1 MPESHPSFPE
11 DALIL
16 GLDVGGTQ
24 TDVVLISPQGV
35 ASAVKVPTRSDL
47 PATLQEAVDK
57 TLSDIRPDRISR
69 LAFSTTMATNAIVQD
84 RLDPTG
90 MIVSAGPGMDPRGF
104 ALGPSYHVVEGCLDH
119 RGFEVKPLDRESVT
133 AAAEAVRSQGIRA
146 LGLVSKFSIRNPLH
160 ERRMAEWV
168 KGLFPHPALGHQ
180 VSGHLNFPRRI
191 ATTYLNAA
199 LRETHEGF
207 VRSLLDTLDSRG
219 LQAPRYLLKPD
230 GGTMGL
236 EESLGFPAR
245 TAQSGPAASIMGA
258 LALDPCP
265 GTTLVLDV
273 GGTTTDI
280 GLVYQGAPLLEPYG
294 IHLGPYKTLIRS
306 LQTRS
311 VGIGGDS
318 EIRYESDRPLRIG
331 PLRQG
336 PPAAMGGPAPTP
348 TDAMIVLGLL
358 EAGDRKQ
365 AGRALEPVAAALGR
379 DVPGVAAVVLD
390 RLAELITEAVHAF
403 LHHINARP
411 VYTVREVLEG
421 VSIQPTHLVLVGG
434 PAVQLAGP
442 LERAL
447 GIPCSVPPRAE
458 VANAVGAAV
467 SRVTCEVTLHADT
480 SRGTVVVPEAG
491 VDQLIDGDFD
501 LERGMALA
509 RSSLEKVVSGAGGAG
524 ADLEVAVVEEACFNM
539 IQGFSRTGKNI
550 RLNLCVTPGL
560 IPDWPRRS

>member
-1 MPESHPSFPE
+1 MPSSNPAS
-11 DALIL
+11 LIL

-24 TDVVLISPQGV
+24 TDAVLVSPEGV
-35 ASAVKVPTRSDL
+35 ASAVKVPTRDDL
-47 PATLQEAVDK
+47 PATLKEAVDQ
-57 TLSDIRPDRISR
+57 TLSGIPPERIAR
-69 LAFSTTMATNAIVQD
+69 MAFSTTMAANAIVQD
-84 RLDPTG
+84 RLDPAG

-104 ALGPSYHVVEGCLDH
+104 AVGPSYHVVEGCLDH
-119 RGFEVKPLDRESVT
+119 RGFEVKPLDKEAVL
-133 AAAEAVRSQGIRA
+133 AAAAAVRDRGIRA
-146 LGLVSKFSIRNPLH
+146 LGLVGKFSVRNPLH
-160 ERRMAEWV
+160 ERRMADWV
-168 KGLFPHPALGHQ
+168 KEMFPHPALGHQ

-199 LRETHEGF
+199 LHATHERF
-207 VRSLLDTLDSRG
+207 VQALLQILADRK

-230 GGTMGL
+230 GGTVGL

-280 GLVYQGAPLLEPYG
+280 GLIYQGSPLLEPYG

-318 EIRYESDRPLRIG
+318 EVRAEPGRPLRIG

-336 PPAAMGGPAPTP
+336 PPAALGGPAPTP

-358 EAGDRKQ
+358 DVGDKGA
-365 AGRALEPVAAALGR
+365 AGRSLEPVARALDL
-379 DVPGVAAVVLD
+379 DVPRTAQAVLD
-390 RLAELITEAVHAF
+390 RMAELIAESVRAF
-403 LHHINARP
+403 LHFINARP

-421 VSIQPTHLVLVGG
+421 VTIEPDHLVLVGG
-434 PAVQLAGP
+434 PATQLAAP
-442 LERAL
+442 LETAFGL
-447 GIPCSVPPRAE
+447 PVSVPPHAE
-458 VANAVGAAV
+458 VANAIGAAA

-480 SRGTVVVPEAG
+480 ARGTVVVPEAG
-491 VDQLIDGDFD
+491 IDQFIDGNFD
-501 LERGMALA
+501 LDQGMMLA
-509 RSSLEKVVSGAGGAG
+509 RQSLEKAVYGAGGVRG
-524 ADLEVAVVEEACFNM
+524 ELEITVTEEQCFNM
-539 IQGFSRTGKNI
+539 IQGFSRSGKNI